1 MFLLK
6 TTGAIYYVIG
16 SNIMLLYSM
25 LCYYTVHFLFADSMS
40 ACRKNIDKE
49 LRAKRLR
56 ERQDKLRELL
66 DKENHQLEVSES
78 LYRSC
83 DSHVMS
89 ID

>member
-1 MFLLK
+1 M
-6 TTGAIYYVIG
+6 T
-16 SNIMLLYSM
+16 
-25 LCYYTVHFLFADSMS
+25 

-49 LRAKRLR
+49 LRAKRLQ

-66 DKENHQLEVSES
+66 DKENYQLEVSES

>member
-1 MFLLK
+1 MFPIDNNSCNILCNGK
-6 TTGAIYYVIG
+6 TYVTILH
-16 SNIMLLYSM
+16 IILLYCTF
-25 LCYYTVHFLFADSMS
+25 LVCYNSMS

-66 DKENHQLEVSES
+66 DKENHQFEVSES

-83 DSHVMS
+83 DNHVMS

>member
-1 MFLLK
+1 MFPFK
-6 TTGAIYYVIG
+6 TTAAIYYVIG
-16 SNIMLLYSM
+16 RNI
-25 LCYYTVHFLFADSMS
+25 CYYTLHFLFTDNSMS

-49 LRAKRLR
+49 LRAKKLQ